1 MGSVM
6 PSLLRVH
13 VLLLCATAHGLDNGV
28 AVTPPMGF
36 NSYMAPQSGATGLG
50 EIASFFINSGMV
62 HSGYEYINTD
72 EGWELKGRD
81 PATGKLQWN
90 GAYPDGIKGFTDKLK
105 TMGLKYGIYGANSGV
120 TCGVNPGQ
128 LYHEDIDAQTYVDWG
143 VSYVKSD
150 NCASYAMDPSVRF
163 GAMRDALN
171 RTGERVV
178 LSIEPFSITPDPEQ
192 SVRVSNLWRIA
203 CDISGNYDDVLNR
216 ADISDKWSPLAG
228 PGGWNDPDMINLRNP
243 PSRGS
248 RNESSN
254 RSSDRSDDG
263 ETSDGGTTRTASL
276 GENRVYFGLWAIMK
290 APLLLS
296 ADLPNLIPDL
306 IAIANNTEIIAVN
319 QDPLGV
325 QARKLARSSPST
337 DGTAG
342 GSALG
347 AGGAGGAGGGMA
359 MIPWLVGT
367 SSCSSRPSRSYSR
380 SMRSSA
386 GKGGKGKKEKKG
398 GKGNHNDSDDDDDTR
413 KWTVTP
419 AATVPST
426 VPADSTAGSRVG
438 VGNASTAY
446 VIHNTAA
453 GRCLT
458 ASGQDGTKPGTG
470 AGYDAVVLLPCDNAN
485 TGQVHMKRREEE
497 TR

>member
-1 MGSVM
+1 MRSVT
-6 PSLLRVH
+6 PSLLR

-50 EIASFFINSGMV
+50 EIASFFVTSGMV

-105 TMGLKYGIYGANSGV
+105 AMGLKYGIYGANSGV

-192 SVRVSNLWRIA
+192 SVQVSNLWRIA
-203 CDISGNYDDVLNR
+203 CDISGNYLDVLNR

-243 PSRGS
+243 PSRS
-248 RNESSN
+248 SSN
-254 RSSDRSDDG
+254 GSSGRSDDG
-263 ETSDGGTTRTASL
+263 DGGGTTSTALKTASL

-306 IAIANNTEIIAVN
+306 IAVANNTEVIAVN

-325 QARKLARSSPST
+325 QARKLARSTGST
-337 DGTAG
+337 
-342 GSALG
+342 GS
-347 AGGAGGAGGGMA
+347 AGGAGGAGGGMV

-386 GKGGKGKKEKKG
+386 GKEK
-398 GKGNHNDSDDDDDTR
+398 KGNHNDGDDDDDTR
-413 KWTVTP
+413 QWTVTP
-419 AATVPST
+419 AAATA
-426 VPADSTAGSRVG
+426 PAGRRASSRVG
-438 VGNASTAY
+438 GGNASTAY
-446 VIHNTAA
+446 VIRNTAA

-458 ASGQDGTKPGTG
+458 ASGEDGTKPGTG

-485 TGQVHMKRREEE
+485 TGQVHTKRRDEE
-497 TR
+497 TRLWTR